1 MDQHITYYSV
11 LFICNTLISFFV
23 AVLAWQRK
31 HIKGARELV
40 NLMLS
45 VGVWSLFIFFETSA
59 TTQNDKIFWAKLGYI
74 GAVSTPVFYLFFVF
88 KYIGSEFRDNKI
100 WKFLFFIVPLITLVL
115 TWTNEYH
122 GLIWSGFSSISM
134 PSNMMEF
141 HHGIGFWIGYMGY
154 NNLILIVATILL
166 LRFIFDEWPSISRR
180 GIIIFI
186 GGLFPWIASI
196 IYLCNL
202 NPYPGLDLVPASIIF
217 SGILFAYSILNVWF
231 FDITPMARETL
242 VENLTDGI
250 LAIDSQNCIQDIN
263 ATALFYLNLRNKDV
277 LGLDLTQIATES
289 PQLINSIINAPSQTI
304 TESYVSN
311 ELKYLVILKQKIRN
325 HPRSKLIIIRDVTD
339 DKLVKD
345 KLESSE
351 RRYREL
357 TELLPEMICEMELN
371 GKVLYANQFALS
383 KFGYTIDEIS
393 AGSINVFD
401 IFDKDDLPRVFGN
414 IDKILKNKS
423 NFSNEYTVVK
433 KNGEKIPVIVYSS
446 LIYSNNSVVG
456 IRGVMVDITD
466 RKNQELQIA
475 RNLRQQEILSQIS
488 LNYNSS
494 NNFRI
499 KTQEALAIIGEHT
512 QVSRV
517 YIFEDSKDGLYTSNI
532 YEWCNE
538 NITPQINE
546 LQNVPYS
553 IAPLWKESLI
563 EKGIVYS
570 ENTTDL
576 SADLR
581 AILERQNI
589 LSIIVI
595 PLFLDGRYFGFI
607 GFDECLKYRKWT
619 KSEIELLRTFSNLVS
634 NAYLRN
640 KINNDL
646 INSVNEISGIIN
658 SIPDIILRISNKGRI
673 ISYDLQVH
681 HGLFRNVI
689 AGEEQYLN
697 TIFDEELANSFT
709 TAVNDCL
716 VDGRFKFDFT
726 YRSPE
731 DMEYFEARFVKLKED
746 EVLAIIRNVTESK
759 EQEKQLQIAKLKAEE
774 ASRAKSEFLAN
785 VSHEIRTPMNAILGF
800 SEWLYDN
807 SKDELH
813 KSYLHTI
820 LSSGKNLLALIND
833 ILDLS
838 KIESGKMTIHME
850 PMQCKVVVSEIKQ
863 VLKQKIEAK
872 NLAFDINIDKSVPNY
887 IFMDEVRFYQIL
899 FNLISNAV
907 KFTEKGFIHVS
918 AYATDSLAENLIDLH
933 ISIEDTGIGISKDQ
947 QENIFNA
954 FTQQSGQSNRFYE
967 GTGLGLSIVSGLLKK
982 LNGEI
987 KLKSKPGKGSTF
999 KLMFKEVS
1007 TADVSEQ
1014 NLAIPDVDRNF
1025 RLTSGKILIV
1035 DDVNF
1040 NIQVL
1045 KRIISSDDV
1054 TYIEANNGQEAL
1066 DILMSEEPD
1075 IIFMDI
1081 RMPGMSGYAVTQIIK
1096 NNERLSKIPVVAFT
1110 ASTMSDEVDAIDNL
1124 FDAFLQ
1130 KPVFKKDIMAVLS
1143 RFLPDKIGITEKP
1156 EVKEELIEIA
1166 SECKEILPEV
1176 LDKLETLFMNDWL
1189 RIKDDLI
1196 IFDIEDFHKRLTEF
1210 GEENSC
1216 PIIGQYCKELSICL
1230 QSFDVEAIHIKLNEF
1245 SQLVE
1250 GLKGKT

>member
-23 AVLAWQRK
+23 SVLAWQRK

-45 VGVWSLFIFFETSA
+45 AGIWSLFIFFETSDPGS
-59 TTQNDKIFWAKLGYI
+59 NEKILWAKLGYI
-74 GAVSTPVFYLFFVF
+74 GAVSTPVFYLFFVL
-88 KYIGSEFRDNKI
+88 KYIGKETSIKGAR
-100 WKFLFFIVPLITLVL
+100 KFLFFIVPVITLIL

-122 GLIWSGFSSISM
+122 KLIWSGFSQVSETN
-134 PSNMMEF
+134 NMMEF
-141 HHGIGFWIGYMGY
+141 YHGLGFWIGYMGY
-154 NNLILIVATILL
+154 NNLIMIVSTILL
-166 LRFIFDEWPSISRR
+166 FRFIFDEWPRISSR
-180 GIIIFI
+180 GIIIFM
-186 GGLFPWIASI
+186 GGLIPWLASVV
-196 IYLCNL
+196 YLSKL
-202 NPYPGLDLVPASIIF
+202 NPYPGLDLVPASIML
-217 SGILFAYSILNVWF
+217 SGVLFAYSILNVWF

-263 ATALFYLNLRNKDV
+263 ATALFYLNPKIKDV
-277 LGLDLTQIATES
+277 LGLDLTKIDSGS
-289 PQLINSIINAPSQTI
+289 PELVQSIIKGSRTI
-304 TESYVSN
+304 VETHIDN
-311 ELKYLVILKQKIRN
+311 ELKYFAIFRLKIRN
-325 HPRSKLIIIRDVTD
+325 HPRSKLIIIRDVTE
-339 DKLVKD
+339 DKIVKD

-357 TELLPEMICEMELN
+357 TELLPEMICEVEPN
-371 GKVLYANQFALS
+371 GTVLYANQYALS
-383 KFGYTIDEIS
+383 VFGYSTADIEAGLINIFEIF
-393 AGSINVFD
+393 AP
-401 IFDKDDLPRVFGN
+401 DDLPRVRDNFKKALENKGN
-414 IDKILKNKS
+414 L
-423 NFSNEYTVVK
+423 SNEYTAVK
-433 KNGEKIPVIVYSS
+433 ANGDKFPVIVYSS
-446 LIYSNNSVVG
+446 PIYSNNSIAG
-456 IRGVMVDITD
+456 IRGVMIDITD

-475 RNLRQQEILSQIS
+475 RNLRQEELISQIS
-488 LNYNSS
+488 LNYNSID
-494 NNFRI
+494 NFEK
-499 KTQEALAIIGEHT
+499 KTNEVLAIIGEHT

-517 YIFEDSKDGLYTSNI
+517 YIFEDSPDGLLTSNT
-532 YEWCNE
+532 YEWCNKD
-538 NITPQINE
+538 ISSQINR
-546 LQNVPYS
+546 LQNIPYS
-553 IAPLWKESLI
+553 LIPSWKEFLVN
-563 EKGIVYS
+563 KGMIYS
-570 ENTTDL
+570 ENIANL
-576 SADLR
+576 PADLIK
-581 AILERQNI
+581 ALEPQNI
-589 LSIIVI
+589 LSVIVL
-595 PLFLDGRYFGFI
+595 PLFLNGRSFGFI
-607 GFDECLKYRKWT
+607 GFDKCSKYRKWT
-619 KSEIELLRTFSNLVS
+619 KSETELLKTISNLVS

-646 INSVNEISGIIN
+646 ISSVNEVSGIIN
-658 SIPDIILRISNKGRI
+658 SIPDIILRISKNGHIK
-673 ISYDLQVH
+673 SYDSQSH
-681 HGLFRNVI
+681 HGLLRNVKTHEI
-689 AGEEQYLN
+689 QYLN
-697 TIFDEELANSFT
+697 DIFNEELANSFT

-726 YRSPE
+726 YRSFE
-731 DMEYFEARFVKLKED
+731 DMEYFEARFVKLKHD

-759 EQEKQLQIAKLKAEE
+759 EQEKQLQIAKIKAEE

-838 KIESGKMTIHME
+838 KIESGKMTIHLE
-850 PMQCKVVVSEIKQ
+850 PMQCKVVINEIKQ

-872 NLAFDINIDKSVPNY
+872 NLAFDISIDKSVPGY

-899 FNLISNAV
+899 FNLIGNAV

-918 AYATDSLAENLIDLH
+918 AYATDSLIENSVDLH
-933 ISIEDTGIGISKDQ
+933 ISIEDTGIGISEDQ

-999 KLMFKEVS
+999 TLKFEAVS
-1007 TADVSEQ
+1007 IAEVSEQ
-1014 NLAIPDVDRNF
+1014 SLNVAGASQNF
-1025 RLTSGKILIV
+1025 KLTSGKILIV
-1035 DDVNF
+1035 DDVSF

-1054 TYIEANNGQEAL
+1054 TYLEANNGQEAL
-1066 DILMSEEPD
+1066 DILLSETPD

-1096 NNERLSKIPVVAFT
+1096 SNERFSRIPVVAFT
-1110 ASTMSDEVDAIDNL
+1110 ASTMSDDADAIDNI

-1130 KPVFKKDIMAVLS
+1130 KPVFKKDIMAILS
-1143 RFLPDKIGITEKP
+1143 RFLPDKIEIAEKP
-1156 EVKEELIEIA
+1156 EIQEETVELSI
-1166 SECKEILPEV
+1166 ECKEMLPEV
-1176 LDKLETLFMNDWL
+1176 LNQLETSFMSDWK

-1196 IFDIEDFHKRLTEF
+1196 IFDIEDFHKSLTEF
-1210 GEENSC
+1210 GEDNNC
-1216 PIIGQYCKELSICL
+1216 PIIVHYCKELGICL
-1230 QSFDVEAIHIKLNEF
+1230 QSFDVEAIRLKLYEF
-1245 SQLVE
+1245 PKLLE
-1250 GLKGKT
+1250 RLKAKS